1 MISAIIIIG
10 ISLKLA
16 IILVLI
22 RTSIGFSVMY
32 QRLKQAICL
41 SQSDPE
47 TNYLASG
54 LIQEYEAGSMKFC
67 SESVEETTLLEESE
81 KAPATP
87 SKAEGYFSLMKQKI
101 DSKPSKTSDKRAR
114 KAQTAGRPSEVT
126 VCSSHFEQQQPRL
139 QAGSPVDVGSKA
151 SLFPA
156 IDPTAPVS
164 AHRVS
169 VGSLDPKRQTADQR
183 PSSEGVQPAPHLAPT
198 FTRPKKPAKG
208 PSRIRSK
215 LAVKL
220 EKKLGSLEASVSLAS
235 TLPRQEVLLHKLDK
249 LIRHH
254 SKKLAQ
260 AGRTE
265 LPVISEEE
273 HVLSK

>member
-126 VCSSHFEQQQPRL
+126 GCSSHFEQQQPRP

-151 SLFPA
+151 SLLGASGVGRLARPKAADGRPETFFGRRPA
-156 IDPTAPVS
+156 CPAPCS
-164 AHRVS
+164 DLPPPEEACERPLSHQKQARSEAGEKTRVARGERLARVDS
-169 VGSLDPKRQTADQR
+169 PKTGGTTPQARQTH
-183 PSSEGVQPAPHLAPT
+183 PPP
-198 FTRPKKPAKG
+198 
-208 PSRIRSK
+208 
-215 LAVKL
+215 L
-220 EKKLGSLEASVSLAS
+220 EETG
-235 TLPRQEVLLHKLDK
+235 
-249 LIRHH
+249 
-254 SKKLAQ
+254 
-260 AGRTE
+260 AGRQDRAAGHFRRRACA
-265 LPVISEEE
+265 L
-273 HVLSK
+273 